1 MGSVDGSGG
10 PSSVR
15 GTSRL
20 VTQISLRP
28 TIEAKVVPTLTAT
41 SISVSKQRAYDF
53 FSGRFG
59 AFAPRQRSADVT
71 SIPKN
76 RRGHGNFRSTVRAS
90 FVSGK
95 LFRLMTVTLGWKEYL
110 DLPDLGIQR
119 LKTKIDTGA
128 RTSSLHVS
136 SHRVL
141 QQHDDGTAELEIRVP
156 LTRTG
161 TPEVTARVRQLD
173 RIKVTDSG
181 GHPEIRPVIETAV
194 RLGPVTKSIRLTLT
208 DRTGMLFRMLLG
220 RKALESDFLVDVSKK
235 YLLDGEPS

>member
-1 MGSVDGSGG
+1 M
-10 PSSVR
+10 
-15 GTSRL
+15 
-20 VTQISLRP
+20 
-28 TIEAKVVPTLTAT
+28 PTLTHT
-41 SISVSKQRAYDF
+41 SVSHSYQRVYIF
-53 FSGRFG
+53 FAGRFG
-59 AFAPRQRSADVT
+59 ECAPRVRSAVVT
-71 SIPKN
+71 SILKN
-76 RRGHGNFRSTVRAS
+76 RRGDGKFRHAS
-90 FVSGK
+90 RTAFVSGK

-110 DLPDLGIQR
+110 DLPELGIQR
-119 LKTKIDTGA
+119 LKAKIDTGA

-136 SHRVL
+136 SHRVI
-141 QQHDDGTAELEIRVP
+141 QQYDDGTADLEIQVP

-194 RLGPVTKSIRLTLT
+194 RIGPVTKSIRLTLT

-220 RKALESDFLVDVSKK
+220 RKALEGDFLVDVSKK